1 MNILVVG
8 SNEVLLPTLEGILKG
23 LCPGAVITRAADP
36 LMAGKCAFH
45 NKVDLL
51 LAEVEMRR
59 MNGVQ
64 LIRFV
69 RQEQPAVRAYLMG
82 SADALRGLPPHIQS
96 EAAGLIPFPLTA
108 AAVEAALKDATA
120 KGKEE

>member
-8 SNEVLLPTLEGILKG
+8 SNEVLLTALEGILKG
-23 LCPGAVITRAADP
+23 LFPRAADP

-96 EAAGLIPFPLTA
+96 ETAGLIPFPLTA